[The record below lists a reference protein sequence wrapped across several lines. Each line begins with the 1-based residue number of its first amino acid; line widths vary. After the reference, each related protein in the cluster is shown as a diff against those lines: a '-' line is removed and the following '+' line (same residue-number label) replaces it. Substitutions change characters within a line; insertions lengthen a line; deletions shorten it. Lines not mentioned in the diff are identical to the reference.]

1 MVTLIEGQRLAMDH
15 DRNEDHLQDNQVD
28 PEKVIFK
35 QSVSSILSR

>member
-1 MVTLIEGQRLAMDH
+1 VSRENTGELALYGNTRLKGAYI
-15 DRNEDHLQDNQVD
+15 VD